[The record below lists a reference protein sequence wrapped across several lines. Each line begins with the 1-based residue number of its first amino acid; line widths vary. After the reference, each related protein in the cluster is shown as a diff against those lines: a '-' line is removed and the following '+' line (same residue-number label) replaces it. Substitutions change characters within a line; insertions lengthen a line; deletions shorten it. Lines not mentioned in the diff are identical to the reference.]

1 MSVPGR
7 KLLFTL
13 DLMTVRPFFHVIL
26 FILICKEYYL
36 CLKLINEHSEFC
48 HIQLSMRQDA

>member
-13 DLMTVRPFFHVIL
+13 DLMIVRPFFHVIL
-26 FILICKEYYL
+26 FILTCKEYYL
-36 CLKLINEHSEFC
+36 CLKPINAHLEFC
-48 HIQLSMRQDA
+48 HIQLSVRQDG